1 MCLQRECHSQPERE
15 ARVSLLRRPPSLTSL
30 PPFLR
35 RMNSFMLFA
44 GVALALL
51 ATQTSSLF
59 LHRSGDSALSYPR
72 PIPSTESV
80 AGRDEEP
87 SYHAPA
93 PAPAPAYHRRRR
105 DADEEKVAEMFAMVA
120 KMDTHGCGMR
130 LVCQLYQKSPQSL
143 TLREKAIRLLIG
155 EKPEPVAP
163 KESRQPRALY
173 QSAAVFGVRKEN
185 CLEIYHMCPL
195 TNEEVMQYLNTLDL
209 ELK

>member
-1 MCLQRECHSQPERE
+1 
-15 ARVSLLRRPPSLTSL
+15 
-30 PPFLR
+30 
-35 RMNSFMLFA
+35 MNSLVLFA

-59 LHRSGDSALSYPR
+59 LFPVATTGTTAAATTSVTVGTGSLAAGAAVAAAGVTGLALAALLASR
-72 PIPSTESV
+72 
-80 AGRDEEP
+80 GRDEEP

-93 PAPAPAYHRRRR
+93 PSYHRRRR

-120 KMDTHGCGMR
+120 RMDTHGCGMR

-155 EKPEPVAP
+155 EKPEPVPP
-163 KESRQPRALY
+163 KESKQPRALY

>member
-1 MCLQRECHSQPERE
+1 
-15 ARVSLLRRPPSLTSL
+15 
-30 PPFLR
+30 
-35 RMNSFMLFA
+35 MNSFMLFA

-59 LHRSGDSALSYPR
+59 LFPVATTGTTAAATTSVTVGTGSLAAGAAVAAAGVTGLALAALLASR
-72 PIPSTESV
+72 
-80 AGRDEEP
+80 GRDEEP